1 MSNSNQD
8 VLNNII
14 KNMLPKINSE
24 IQGAIKNNHLDP
36 WGQVAH
42 RVYSP
47 GSIKLGICLARVET
61 NFNIGNMIGL
71 SSFHIDQLQITAV
84 HQGANPNELV
94 GTVAMTA
101 SLTSNLSAHI
111 GGEFQARCE
120 FLHRSTGINGSAT
133 VASVKAQSTGSFTAS
148 IDGEKVCL
156 DSIICSPP
164 VINYGNVNVHVGG
177 LGVFSEFTAPLIEL
191 NIGIF
196 KGQVREAISSAVSPI
211 INQTL
216 KTIVPQCQ
224 NV

>member
-8 VLNNII
+8 VLNSII

-24 IQGAIKNNHLDP
+24 IQGTIKSNHLDP
-36 WGQVAH
+36 WGQIAH
-42 RVYSP
+42 RVNSP
-47 GSIKLGICLARVET
+47 GNINLGICHARVET
-61 NFNIGNMIGL
+61 NFNIINMVGL
-71 SSFHIDQLQITAV
+71 SSFHIDQLQITAA

-120 FLHRSTGINGSAT
+120 YLHRSTGINGSANVT
-133 VASVKAQSTGSFTAS
+133 AVKAQSTGSFTAS

-156 DSIICSPP
+156 EAIMLSPP

-177 LGVFSEFTAPLIEL
+177 LGAFSEFTVPLEEMTMA
-191 NIGIF
+191 IF